1 MDYILKLE
9 ESMKVLDVLSVF
21 LIKES
26 ENYIKSDDIRHLI
39 EEAFSKIR
47 DIHEEL
53 GDDDI
58 LEEIRDSWETNTE
71 EFSDH

>member
-39 EEAFSKIR
+39 EEAFVKIR
-47 DIHEEL
+47 DIHDEL
-53 GDDDI
+53 GDEEMF
-58 LEEIRDSWETNTE
+58 EEIRDSWEANADKPGE
-71 EFSDH
+71 Y